1 MNQPMILLLKD
12 HFNEIYLR
20 AKGYAAKKG
29 HPSPEDAAAQA
40 ITEALSNHKEFQ
52 GNLESLV
59 KYIIGILHYDI
70 IDHYR
75 DKARKT
81 ITPFENKNID
91 IFFLPSYNDT
101 YFEHQHFLDIIKM
114 IDSLTPAEIKCL
126 AVKYLYDYSD
136 KESSEILN
144 YEPTTLRSR
153 RSEALRKIRKV
164 VAH

>member
-1 MNQPMILLLKD
+1 MNQPMTLLLKD

-20 AKGYAAKKG
+20 AKGYAANKG

-40 ITEALSNHKEFQ
+40 ITEAFSNHKKFQ
-52 GNLESLV
+52 GDLESLI

-75 DKARKT
+75 DKSRKT
-81 ITPFENKNID
+81 IIPFENKDID
-91 IFFLPSYNDT
+91 NFSTHNDT
-101 YFEHQHFLDIIKM
+101 YFEYQYFLDIIKM
-114 IDSLTPAEIKCL
+114 TNILTPAETKCL
-126 AVKYLYDYSD
+126 IVKYLYDYSD
-136 KESSEILN
+136 KQSSEILN